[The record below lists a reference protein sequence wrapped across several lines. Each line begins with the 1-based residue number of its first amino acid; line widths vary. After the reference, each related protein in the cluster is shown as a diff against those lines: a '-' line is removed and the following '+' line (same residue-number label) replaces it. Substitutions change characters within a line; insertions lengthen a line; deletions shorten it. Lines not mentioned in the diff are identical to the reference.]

1 MNINLLPAAV
11 VEWLKSQ
18 GTTLLQGQKPA
29 TQLLQFEP
37 GKTYE
42 GRLLQNL
49 AGGRSLVQVANQ
61 LLDMALPKGS
71 KPGDTLRLT
80 YLKAAPQPTFLLQ
93 SQAGRASEAQAVRLS
108 EAATRIATLVRWAGT
123 AAMPAGA
130 SQSANPQTG
139 QVVTPS
145 PGNPPPATPGGAA
158 QAAQLK
164 TALPDAA
171 GLTAR
176 APTAGQAAGGPAS
189 NYATNQ
195 TANQATPGLVGRLAQ
210 PDASQLGTRLAAPP
224 LPGSTATV
232 SSAAL
237 LASAPLL
244 EEGSAEAEA
253 WFAPLRQAVKTSG
266 LFYEAHQARWVR
278 GEQTLAALQRE
289 PQAKLAQA
297 EFAGNRVAELDGMPE
312 DAARLAGRQ
321 LQMLEGQPFVWQGQ
335 AWPGQMLQWQIEER
349 PEGEGGGEQEPP
361 AWRTQMR
368 LKLPRLGGVFAEI
381 DLMAQGLR
389 FRLRADDAQTLA
401 QMREA
406 VPLLTKRLD
415 AAGLAVLAVQIESGF
430 AETESGDGT
439 AG

>member
-18 GTTLLQGQKPA
+18 GTTLLQGQRPV
-29 TQLLQFEP
+29 TRPLQFEP

-49 AGGRSLVQVANQ
+49 AGGRSLVQIANQ

-93 SQAGRASEAQAVRLS
+93 PQPGRIGETQAVRLS
-108 EAATRIATLVRWAGT
+108 EAASRIATLVRWAGT
-123 AAMPAGA
+123 TAMPAGA
-130 SQSANPQTG
+130 SQSANPISQA
-139 QVVTPS
+139 VTQPS
-145 PGNPPPATPGGAA
+145 GNPTSATPGGAA

-164 TALPDAA
+164 AALPDAA

-176 APTAGQAAGGPAS
+176 APAAGQAAGGPAS
-189 NYATNQ
+189 NYVANQ

-210 PDASQLGTRLAAPP
+210 PDASQLGARLVAPP
-224 LPGSTATV
+224 LPGGTTPA

-237 LASAPLL
+237 LASVPLL

-253 WFAPLRQAVKTSG
+253 WLGPLRQAVKTSG

-278 GEQTLAALQRE
+278 GEQTLAELQRE

-312 DAARLAGRQ
+312 EAARLAGRQ

-335 AWPGQMLQWQIEER
+335 AWPGQMLQWLIEER
-349 PEGEGGGEQEPP
+349 PEGEGGGEEEPP

-415 AAGLAVLAVQIESGF
+415 AAGLAVLAVRIEPGF
-430 AETESGDGT
+430 AEAEEGDGV

>member
-1 MNINLLPAAV
+1 VNINLLPAAV

-29 TQLLQFEP
+29 ALLLQFEP

-42 GRLLQNL
+42 GKLLQNL
-49 AGGRSLVQVANQ
+49 ASGRSLVQVANQ

-93 SQAGRASEAQAVRLS
+93 PQAGRASEAQAVRLS

-123 AAMPAGA
+123 AATPASASQPANPAGQA
-130 SQSANPQTG
+130 G
-139 QVVTPS
+139 QAAPPS
-145 PGNPPPATPGGAA
+145 PAAMGGTS

-164 TALPDAA
+164 TVLPDAA

-176 APTAGQAAGGPAS
+176 APAAGQVAAGPAAS
-189 NYATNQ
+189 YA
-195 TANQATPGLVGRLAQ
+195 ANQAAPGLVGRLAQ
-210 PDASQLGTRLAAPP
+210 PDATQLGTRLMAPP
-224 LPGSTATV
+224 LPGATPPA
-232 SSAAL
+232 SMAAL
-237 LASAPLL
+237 LATTPLL
-244 EEGSAEAEA
+244 EEGAAEAEA
-253 WFAPLRQAVKTSG
+253 WLGPLRQAVKTSG
-266 LFYEAHQARWVR
+266 LFYEANQARWVR
-278 GEQTLAALQRE
+278 GEQSLDELQRQ

-297 EFAGNRVAELDGMPE
+297 EFAGARVAELDGMPE

-349 PEGEGGGEQEPP
+349 PEGEGGGEEEPP

-406 VPLLTKRLD
+406 APLLTRRLD
-415 AAGLAVLAVQIESGF
+415 AAGLNVLAIQIEPGF
-430 AETESGDGT
+430 EAEAGDGP

>member
-18 GTTLLQGQKPA
+18 GTALLQGQKPA
-29 TQLLQFEP
+29 TLLLQFEP

-61 LLDMALPKGS
+61 LLDMALPKGN
-71 KPGDTLRLT
+71 KPGDTVRLT

-108 EAATRIATLVRWAGT
+108 DAATRIATLVRWAGT
-123 AAMPAGA
+123 AATPAAA
-130 SQSANPQTG
+130 SQAANPQVG
-139 QVVTPS
+139 QVAAQPPGTPPS
-145 PGNPPPATPGGAA
+145 ATPGGTT
-158 QAAQLK
+158 QVAQLK
-164 TALPDAA
+164 TTLPDAA

-176 APTAGQAAGGPAS
+176 APVAGSIVTGPAAS
-189 NYATNQ
+189 Y
-195 TANQATPGLVGRLAQ
+195 TANQAAPGLVGRLAQ
-210 PDASQLGTRLAAPP
+210 PDAAQLGARLAAAP
-224 LPGSTATV
+224 LPAAAMATA
-232 SSAAL
+232 AAPAAV
-237 LASAPLL
+237 LASTPLL

-253 WFAPLRQAVKTSG
+253 WLGPLRQAVKTSG
-266 LFYEAHQARWVR
+266 LFYEANQARWVR
-278 GEQTLAALQRE
+278 GEQSLAELQRQ
-289 PQAKLAQA
+289 PQAKLTQV
-297 EFAGNRVAELDGMPE
+297 EFAGTRLAELDGMPE

-335 AWPGQMLQWQIEER
+335 AWPGQMLQWLIEER
-349 PEGEGGGEQEPP
+349 PEGEGGGEEEPP

-406 VPLLTKRLD
+406 LPLLTNRLD
-415 AAGLAVLAVQIESGF
+415 AAGLAVLAVQIEPGF
-430 AETESGDGT
+430 ETE
-439 AG
+439 AGE

>member
-18 GTTLLQGQKPA
+18 GSALLQGQKPA
-29 TQLLQFEP
+29 AQLLQFEP

-42 GRLLQNL
+42 GKLLQNL

-93 SQAGRASEAQAVRLS
+93 SQAGRGSEAQAVRLS

-123 AAMPAGA
+123 AASPAAA
-130 SQSANPQTG
+130 SQAANPQVG
-139 QVVTPS
+139 QVAAQPPGTPPS
-145 PGNPPPATPGGAA
+145 ATPGGTT

-164 TALPDAA
+164 TTLPDAA

-176 APTAGQAAGGPAS
+176 APVAGSIVTGPAAS
-189 NYATNQ
+189 Y
-195 TANQATPGLVGRLAQ
+195 TANQAAPGLVGRLAQ
-210 PDASQLGTRLAAPP
+210 PDAAQLGARLAAPP
-224 LPGSTATV
+224 LPAATPPAAT
-232 SSAAL
+232 AAL
-237 LASAPLL
+237 LATTPLL
-244 EEGSAEAEA
+244 EEGAAEAEA
-253 WFAPLRQAVKTSG
+253 WLGPLRQAVKTSG

-289 PQAKLAQA
+289 PQAKLAQV
-297 EFAGNRVAELDGMPE
+297 EFAGTRLAELDGMPE

-335 AWPGQMLQWQIEER
+335 AWPGQMLQWLIEER
-349 PEGEGGGEQEPP
+349 SEGEGGGEEEPP

-406 VPLLTKRLD
+406 APLLTKRLD
-415 AAGLAVLAVQIESGF
+415 AAGLSVLAVQIEPGL
-430 AETESGDGT
+430 AETEAGDGA